1 MSLMTR
7 VPTGRKRDLVSAAEH
22 FYLAPLVGL
31 LTGLVVWGVALLT
44 MHVLKDTGVGAATYL
59 ITYLLFT
66 GGIHVDGFADYFD
79 AVGAGA
85 RGETALRI
93 MKDPR
98 KGAFAIMAIAA
109 NFVLTYALAI
119 HVLTHLSTIGMIPA
133 LMAYAVLAAGHVA
146 SAEAMF
152 ISAAVGTPEP
162 YEGMGRAFVGL
173 SRSRK
178 AVASNMLVMIIIA
191 ATYFTFLGPRYVA
204 TLMIVVGFSALASL
218 LVVLDAERRLGF
230 VSGDVLGTTY
240 EVGRLVAL
248 ATLVALLGPL
258 T

>member
-1 MSLMTR
+1 MTR
-7 VPTGRKRDLVSAAEH
+7 IPTGGKRDLVSAAKH
-22 FYLAPLVGL
+22 FYLAPVVGL
-31 LTGLVVWGVALLT
+31 LTGLVAWGAALLAT
-44 MHVLKDTGVGAATYL
+44 HALKDARVGAATYL

-85 RGETALRI
+85 RGEAALRI
-93 MKDPR
+93 VKDPR
-98 KGAFAIMAIAA
+98 KGAFAVMAIAA
-109 NFVLTYALAI
+109 NFVLTYALAT
-119 HVLTHLSTIGMIPA
+119 HALTRLSSMGVTPA
-133 LMAYAVLAAGHVA
+133 LRAYAVLAAGHVA

-152 ISAAVGTPEP
+152 ISAAAGTPEP
-162 YEGMGRAFVGL
+162 YEGMGRAFVEL
-173 SRSRK
+173 SGSRE
-178 AVASNMLVMIIIA
+178 AVTANMLVMAGITA
-191 ATYFTFLGPRYVA
+191 AYLALLGPRYAA
-204 TLMIVVGFSALASL
+204 TLTIIVGFPALASL

-230 VSGDVLGTTY
+230 VNGDVLGTTY